1 VLDHKHTVYLSH
13 DDLVLLGQGSTVT
26 VVSSSSAVPQTH
38 DHTFKLFDQLGLWGA
53 PVLERGSTW
62 AQPSSQQG
70 GLTGRPNIEI
80 YNMPG
85 TMASQSPPLV
95 PPLGISVAVYNYVS
109 GPGSKEDPSV
119 NRFYPLT
126 ADNQPVFI
134 LAKGSVRDQGY
145 SRAFCGFEPYLL
157 SERSHRALAE
167 FVLVHHFRLGQVAN

>member
-1 VLDHKHTVYLSH
+1 MQLR
-13 DDLVLLGQGSTVT
+13 QGATVT
-26 VVSSSSAVPQTH
+26 VVSSSSVVPQEH
-38 DHTFKLFDQLGLWGA
+38 DHTFTLVDQLGLWGV

-62 AQPSSQQG
+62 AQPPTQPG

-85 TMASQSPPLV
+85 ELANQSPPLI
-95 PPLGISVAVYNYVS
+95 PPQGISVVVYNYVS
-109 GPGSKEDPSV
+109 GPGSREDPSA

-167 FVLVHHFRLGQVAN
+167 FVLVKHFRLGQVAN